1 MRFIYYYDCI
11 IIKSKKEYRRRRKR
25 DLSFM
30 LSGRKNKGS
39 WRAKAKRLRF
49 SRKGIPILNNAITTI
64 KHILDTFSGEEETRL
79 RKNSNQIMHLFLS
92 SLFYFFV
99 GDQNKCR
106 FLWSFFLDSCW
117 LTGYYGCSCAGQP
130 GTCTH
135 LLFCWKVQIWKN
147 YEGIMFSIFSSAH
160 KVCRWC

>member
-64 KHILDTFSGEEETRL
+64 KHIFDTFFGGGGD
-79 RKNSNQIMHLFLS
+79 KIKKKFQSNYAFIFYQLYFIF
-92 SLFYFFV
+92 SLGIKTSV
-99 GDQNKCR
+99 VSCDI
-106 FLWSFFLDSCW
+106 FFLTHVDWRVIMVVHVLVSRVHVHIC
-117 LTGYYGCSCAGQP
+117 YFAGRCRYEKIIW
-130 GTCTH
+130 GHNVLH
-135 LLFCWKVQIWKN
+135 LLIW
-147 YEGIMFSIFSSAH
+147 S
-160 KVCRWC
+160 